1 MKKGN
6 FLFFIGLK
14 IAVFYFYY
22 ENHDDVYMFL
32 HETQHIVVF

>member
-6 FLFFIGLK
+6 FFFSGLK

-22 ENHDDVYMFL
+22 ENHDDGYMSSGL
-32 HETQHIVVF
+32 GKD

>member
-6 FLFFIGLK
+6 FFIFTGLK

-22 ENHDDVYMFL
+22 ENHDDVYMSSGL
-32 HETQHIVVF
+32 GKD